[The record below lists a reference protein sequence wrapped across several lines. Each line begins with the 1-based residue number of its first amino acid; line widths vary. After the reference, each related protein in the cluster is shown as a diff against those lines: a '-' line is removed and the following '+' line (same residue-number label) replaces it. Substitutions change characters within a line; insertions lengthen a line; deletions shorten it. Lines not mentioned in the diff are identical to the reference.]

1 MKLKDKVAVITGAGK
16 GIGKAT
22 SLLFAKEGASVVVTD
37 IDEENGRKTLDE
49 IKTESGDGIFIP
61 LDVTKEEDWE
71 NVVNKTLEKYDKIDI
86 LFNNAGLYIIK
97 SITETTVEEWNHVM
111 NVNVTGMFLGMKH
124 ILPVMAK
131 NGRGSVINSSSVAGL
146 KGAPGRALYG
156 ASKGA
161 VRIMTKDVAM
171 EYAPHNIRVN
181 SIHPGF
187 IKTGMADY
195 AAKKL
200 NTTVDDIGRNYPLGR
215 PGEPEEVAKAVLF
228 LASDDSLFVTG
239 TEFVIDG
246 GATSRL

>member
-111 NVNVTGMFLGMKH
+111 NVNVTGTFLGMKH

-131 NGRGSVINSSSVAGL
+131 
-146 KGAPGRALYG
+146 KW
-156 ASKGA
+156 KW
-161 VRIMTKDVAM
+161 
-171 EYAPHNIRVN
+171 IR
-181 SIHPGF
+181 
-187 IKTGMADY
+187 Y
-195 AAKKL
+195 
-200 NTTVDDIGRNYPLGR
+200 
-215 PGEPEEVAKAVLF
+215 
-228 LASDDSLFVTG
+228 
-239 TEFVIDG
+239 
-246 GATSRL
+246 